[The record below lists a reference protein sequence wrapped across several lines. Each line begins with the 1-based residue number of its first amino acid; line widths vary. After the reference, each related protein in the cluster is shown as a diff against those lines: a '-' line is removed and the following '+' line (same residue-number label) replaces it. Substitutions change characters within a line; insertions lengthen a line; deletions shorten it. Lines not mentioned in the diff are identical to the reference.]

1 MWLARAFPAF
11 FAFGLLI
18 AACGKGSRSTPL
30 TPDVSAPLATTATQA
45 TCLLDPA
52 VSSTGPRARMDLRTR
67 QVSITRPDGSQMLI
81 IPPEAPGTG
90 YAYAGPAIFPDAAA
104 VVVGALLQQDGG
116 PLQDGLWKVGAGDA
130 RQLLLPTDNGKTSY
144 VSDPAVAPDG
154 KRIAFTLVNVTRL
167 DHGHKDRFEVW
178 MVNADGSYAQKVA
191 DGRAPRWSND
201 GAYLTIDTQTQAGP
215 PLDQSVLDAESFA
228 PVAGLRLSPCSS

>member
-1 MWLARAFPAF
+1 MFVSRAFPAF

-18 AACGKGSRSTPL
+18 AACGKGSSSTPPI
-30 TPDVSAPLATTATQA
+30 PDVSAPLAATATQA
-45 TCLLDPA
+45 TCLLDPS
-52 VSSTGPRARMDLRTR
+52 VSSTGQRARMDLGTR

-81 IPPEAPGTG
+81 IPPAAPGTG

-104 VVVGALLQQDGG
+104 VVVGALLRQDGG
-116 PLQDGLWKVGAGDA
+116 PLQAGLWKVGAGGA
-130 RQLLLPTDNGKTSY
+130 RQLLLPTDNGKTFD

-154 KRIAFTLVNVTRL
+154 KRIAFTRVNVTWL

-178 MVNADGSYAQKVA
+178 MMNADGSYVQKVA

-201 GAYLTIDTQTQAGP
+201 GAYLGFDTQTQPGP